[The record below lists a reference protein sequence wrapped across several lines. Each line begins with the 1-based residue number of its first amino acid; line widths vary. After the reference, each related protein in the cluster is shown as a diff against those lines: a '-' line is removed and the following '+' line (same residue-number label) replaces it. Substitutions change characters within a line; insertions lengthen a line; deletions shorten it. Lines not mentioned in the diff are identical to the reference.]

1 MDNETDELA
10 GLWLNDMGGV
20 GGDKIGSCFGLV
32 AGDVVD
38 AVDAVDV
45 VDADM
50 FDHLC
55 SFVKMPGDLVILQSN
70 GLIS

>member
-1 MDNETDELA
+1 
-10 GLWLNDMGGV
+10 MGGV
-20 GGDKIGSCFGLV
+20 GGDKIDSCFGLV
-32 AGDVVD
+32 LGDVVDVVD

-45 VDADM
+45 GDVDM